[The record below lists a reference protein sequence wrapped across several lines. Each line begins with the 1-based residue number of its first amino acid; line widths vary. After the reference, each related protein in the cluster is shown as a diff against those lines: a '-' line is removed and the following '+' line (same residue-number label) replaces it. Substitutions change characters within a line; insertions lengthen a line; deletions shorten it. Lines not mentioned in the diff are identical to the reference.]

1 MSTLTIVLLV
11 ILAALVAGVIALY
24 FWGKKLQKR
33 QAEQQEQM
41 EAQKQTVS
49 MLIIDK
55 KKLPVKQSGLPQVVI
70 DQTPKLMRRSKL
82 PIVKARVGGKTMVLV
97 ADNNIFDIIPVKKEI
112 KATLSGIYIMDV
124 RAIRGQLDPRPV
136 KKKWY
141 QKLRPQKKVEAKV
154 ETKASKTKKK

>member
-11 ILAALVAGVIALY
+11 ILAVLVAGVIALY

-49 MLIIDK
+49 MLVIDK
-55 KKLPVKQSGLPQVVI
+55 KKLPVKKSGLPQVVI

-112 KATLSGIYIMDV
+112 KATVSGIYIMDV

-141 QKLRPQKKVEAKV
+141 QRLRPKKKEEAKV
-154 ETKASKTKKK
+154 ETKAKSKKK